1 MEVNIEKNTYKIFV
15 PFFRQR
21 FLRKNGKR
29 IMVILN
35 TSKFKTYAFLK
46 YSRK

>member
-1 MEVNIEKNTYKIFV
+1 MEVYIEKNTYKIFV

-29 IMVILN
+29 IMVILGGV
-35 TSKFKTYAFLK
+35 KMAEE
-46 YSRK
+46 